1 MLILSLTTQG
11 EEGERERKR
20 ERETEGDGL
29 GGLVKFSVDPLQ
41 RLNHAYK
48 HTHTRSPMQLGTRPI
63 PARSPAEREGRTE
76 REGME
81 K

>member
-1 MLILSLTTQG
+1 MWIFSLTTQG
-11 EEGERERKR
+11 EEGERERER
-20 ERETEGDGL
+20 ERDGL

-41 RLNHAYK
+41 RLNHT

-76 REGME
+76 RGME